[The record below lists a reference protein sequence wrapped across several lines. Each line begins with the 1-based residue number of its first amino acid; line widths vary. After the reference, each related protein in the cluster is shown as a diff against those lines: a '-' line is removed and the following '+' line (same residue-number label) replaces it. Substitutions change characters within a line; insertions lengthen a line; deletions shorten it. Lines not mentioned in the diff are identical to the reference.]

1 MYAPSFRFMSNP
13 YSNND
18 SFNSGNNGAE
28 YPGAGNE
35 SASRGHDANG
45 QSGYGHST
53 LVNSSSAR
61 NNMDSSNTA
70 SLDTPEARIRETIPC
85 LAGM

>member
-1 MYAPSFRFMSNP
+1 MIPLIQETTVQSIPELAMSLHLV
-13 YSNND
+13 
-18 SFNSGNNGAE
+18 GTTRM
-28 YPGAGNE
+28 
-35 SASRGHDANG
+35 ASLATDN
-45 QSGYGHST
+45 ST

-85 LAGM
+85 LAEM